1 MIVGITL
8 QIGQMEYIAFCEMS
22 EVSRIDLEQYM
33 VDSLHRGVDQNT
45 VIFENI
51 VCIRAERL
59 SQPQN
64 TSQEGE

>member
-8 QIGQMEYIAFCEMS
+8 QIGQMEYVSFCEMS

-45 VIFENI
+45 VIFENVI
-51 VCIRAERL
+51 CIRAERL
-59 SQPQN
+59 S
-64 TSQEGE
+64 SQSSTEQEE